1 MDNIVDSLPKM
12 GAKARNYRTFPDL
25 TNFVPD
31 CICSYLTDSYIVS
44 DGFLA
49 APQHNNA
56 KDLPKS
62 TQLVHGII
70 LASAREELL
79 RT

>member
-1 MDNIVDSLPKM
+1 MDSLPKM

-49 APQHNNA
+49 APQRNNA
-56 KDLPKS
+56 KDSPKS
-62 TQLVHGII
+62 SQLVHGII
-70 LASAREELL
+70 PAGAYGELFP
-79 RT
+79 T